1 MEPTIWRARKTLE
14 KNTEGNHILHY
25 KAISA
30 MEKNKTRKAEWY
42 SSLNRGLSEGLSE
55 NISVIKGGEGASKP
69 CRCLRQDAGAVV
81 LREDC
86 AQ

>member
-1 MEPTIWRARKTLE
+1 
-14 KNTEGNHILHY
+14 
-25 KAISA
+25 
-30 MEKNKTRKAEWY
+30 MEKNKIRKAEWY

-55 NISVIKGGEGASKP
+55 NVSVIKGGEGAGKL
-69 CRCLRQDAGAVV
+69 CRCMRQDAGAVT